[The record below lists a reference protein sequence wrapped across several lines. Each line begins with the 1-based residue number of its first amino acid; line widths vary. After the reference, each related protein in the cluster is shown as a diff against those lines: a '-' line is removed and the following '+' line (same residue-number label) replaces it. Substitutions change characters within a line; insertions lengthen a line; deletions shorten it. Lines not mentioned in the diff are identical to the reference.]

1 MITTDSARKRLL
13 ARRAELARRSDLVAA
28 DLRHEHDPLS
38 PDSTEQVTQRENED
52 VLQGLGVS
60 ARAGLQEINRALERL
75 ERGQYFDCSRC
86 GKPIETGRHESLPE
100 TSLCAR
106 CAAAGA

>member
-1 MITTDSARKRLL
+1 MITTDVARQRLL

-28 DLRHEHDPLS
+28 DLRHESDPLS

-52 VLQGLGVS
+52 VLQSLGLS
-60 ARAGLQEINRALERL
+60 ARAGLQEVNRALERL

-86 GKPIETGRHESLPE
+86 GKSIETSRQEALPE
-100 TSLCAR
+100 TSLCAH
-106 CAAAGA
+106 CAVAGS